1 MSIFLQRREKLFSK
15 MLDNSA
21 SIFFAGVT
29 KTANEDAEL
38 PFVVN
43 KNFYYL
49 TGIDQPGSVLLLVKG
64 LGENKTYLFIDEYNA
79 VKEKWTGKKLTP
91 AEASEIS
98 TISNISSNATLDTF
112 LSMIL
117 SNEATEYGIINKL
130 YIDLTPEIK
139 IDSQTSTKDLAE
151 AINKKK
157 DFVEIINVKPIL
169 T

>member
-79 VKEKWTGKKLTP
+79 VKEKWTGKIE
-91 AEASEIS
+91 EAWSGPG
-98 TISNISSNATLDTF
+98 L
-112 LSMIL
+112 
-117 SNEATEYGIINKL
+117 
-130 YIDLTPEIK
+130 
-139 IDSQTSTKDLAE
+139 
-151 AINKKK
+151 
-157 DFVEIINVKPIL
+157 
-169 T
+169 